1 MDLSST
7 MSPATEELLD
17 RPVWSALTGGNA
29 LLAQGGSQALR
40 YPPEVAPFAA
50 IADETTGSSEAL
62 AALMVR
68 GERAALVGPNALTP
82 SAGFEIERQAPI
94 VQMVLESP
102 ATTSLAAGPDHLV
115 LGAADVADMID
126 LTGRTKPGP
135 FGRRTIEFGQYLGI
149 RVGGALAAMAGE
161 RMRFDH
167 FIEISAVCVDPA
179 HRGKGY
185 AALLM
190 MRLARQMQENGFT
203 PFLHVFADNLGAI
216 ALYEKLGF
224 TKRSTMQLTVLLRQ

>member
-1 MDLSST
+1 MDLSSSI
-7 MSPATEELLD
+7 SPATEELLV
-17 RPVWSALTGGNA
+17 RPVWSSLTGANA
-29 LLAQGGSQALR
+29 SLAQGGLRALR
-40 YPPEVAPFAA
+40 YHPEVAPFAA
-50 IADETTGSSEAL
+50 ITDETAESFDAL
-62 AALMVR
+62 AALIAR

-82 SAGFEIERQAPI
+82 SVGFEIERQASI
-94 VQMVLESP
+94 VQMVLVSP
-102 ATTSLAAGPDHLV
+102 ATSNPTAGPDHV
-115 LGAADVADMID
+115 ILGAADVADMID

-135 FGRRTIEFGQYLGI
+135 FGPRTIEFGQYIGI

-161 RMRFDH
+161 RMRFDR

-190 MRLARQMQENGFT
+190 MRLARQMQESGLT

-224 TKRSTMQLTVLLRQ
+224 RRRSTMQLTVLLRR

>member
-1 MDLSST
+1 MDLSSSI
-7 MSPATEELLD
+7 SPAIEALLD

-29 LLAQGGSQALR
+29 SLAHGGSRALR
-40 YPPEVAPFAA
+40 YHPEVAPFAA
-50 IADETTGSSEAL
+50 TADETTESFEAL
-62 AALMVR
+62 ADLVAR

-82 SAGFEIERQAPI
+82 SIGLEIERQASI
-94 VQMVLESP
+94 VQMVLVSP
-102 ATTSLAAGPDHLV
+102 ALTSVAAGPDHV
-115 LGAADVADMID
+115 ILGPADVADMID

-135 FGRRTIEFGQYLGI
+135 FGPRTIEFGQYLGI

-161 RMRFDH
+161 RMRFDR
-167 FIEISAVCVDPA
+167 FIEISAVCVDPT

-190 MRLARQMQENGFT
+190 MRLARQMQESGLT
-203 PFLHVFADNLGAI
+203 PFLHVFADNHGAI

-224 TKRSTMQLTVLLRQ
+224 RRRGTMQLTVLLRR

>member
-1 MDLSST
+1 MDLSSSI
-7 MSPATEELLD
+7 SPAIEALLD

-29 LLAQGGSQALR
+29 SLAQGRSRALR
-40 YPPEVAPFAA
+40 YPPQVAPFAA
-50 IADETTGSSEAL
+50 IAAETRASFEAL
-62 AALMVR
+62 ASLMTP

-82 SAGFEIERQAPI
+82 SADFEIEREASI

-102 ATTSLAAGPDHLV
+102 ATTSPAGGPDHVILS
-115 LGAADVADMID
+115 ATDVADMID
-126 LTGRTKPGP
+126 LTARAKPGP
-135 FGRRTIEFGQYLGI
+135 FGPRTIEFGQYLGI
-149 RVGGALAAMAGE
+149 RIDGTLAAMAGE
-161 RMRFDH
+161 RMRFDR
-167 FIEISAVCVDPA
+167 FIEISAVCVDPT

-190 MRLARQMQENGFT
+190 MRLARQMQEDGFT

-224 TKRSTMQLTVLLRQ
+224 RRRSTLQLTVLLRH